1 MNRQQKLSELNLEDL
16 TVLHTP
22 ELIEPFRPLEEN
34 QLNALPSYD
43 YFSKLTEEGY
53 QQYLNCGL
61 TLDNRPYQWQ
71 YAALMCCRYLNIM
84 GYDMSVGKS
93 ICSLLCVYGLRR
105 DGFLRGSIKR
115 GAIHIVVP
123 TLLAAE
129 RWLEELGRMSIFR
142 GHYKVLKSERD
153 LVEAT
158 EAILIYS
165 HDFPKRVSR
174 IRAQKGS
181 RIKYL
186 SKYLAKFKPSLLI
199 IDEVHGLKSTTARTK
214 HLTVIRDKSKRVL
227 ALTGTPTESCLKQL
241 HTLFNFI
248 YKDRWPYTSYQSF
261 SKQYGRKEKIKANYL
276 QGTQVQGDGPDKYLL
291 TLDPKQLSS
300 YYDLMR
306 RFIHRVQI
314 TEPQI
319 LPYITLPRQE
329 FITHEVL
336 VEPERRQIYQDY
348 INKHKAALRQAS
360 LGKTSRHMAEA
371 LQLISPLIR
380 FSNYPLNI
388 ENVDSKTNKV
398 KKVIELVKKAE
409 GKVVVF
415 CERVDS
421 AWLVTEALKEALP
434 KQVTRLY
441 AKDARENPPMMD
453 NDKRVEVVSAF
464 QYDTS
469 VKVGVFSIGLAGQ
482 AIDLTKAS
490 DIIYYCLPWSSVKIV
505 QSISRVVRSGNPY
518 EIVNLHFLYQKGL
531 IDDYQIRLA
540 IEKIKES
547 NLMLNY
553 DMGSGYQTT
562 SDLSPAE
569 LLSLMLEE
577 SN

>member
-1 MNRQQKLSELNLEDL
+1 MSRQQKLSELNLEDL

-71 YAALMCCRYLNIM
+71 YAALMCCRHFNIM

-105 DGFLRGSIKR
+105 DSFLSGNIKR

-123 TLLAAE
+123 SLLAAE
-129 RWLEELGRMSIFR
+129 RWLEELSRMSIFT
-142 GHYKVLKSERD
+142 GHYKVLRTEKD
-153 LVEAT
+153 LVDVK

-165 HDFPKRVSR
+165 HDYPKRVSK
-174 IRAQKGS
+174 IRAHKDS
-181 RIKYL
+181 RVKHL
-186 SKYLAKFKPSLLI
+186 SKYLANLKPSMLI
-199 IDEVHGLKSTTARTK
+199 IDEVHGLKSNTSRTK
-214 HLTVIRDKSKRVL
+214 HLTAIRDKSKRVL

-248 YKDRWPYTSYQSF
+248 YKDLWPYTSYKSF

-276 QGTQVQGDGPDKYLL
+276 QGTNVQGEGPDKYLL

-336 VEPERRQIYQDY
+336 VEPQRRQIYQDY
-348 INKHKAALRQAS
+348 INEHKSALRQAS
-360 LGKTSRHMAEA
+360 LGQTGRHMAEA
-371 LQLISPLIR
+371 LQLISPLIK

-388 ENVDSKTNKV
+388 EGIDSKTNKV
-398 KKVIELVKKAE
+398 KKVVEVVGEAK

-421 AWLVTEALKEALP
+421 AWLVTEALKEAYP
-434 KQVTRLY
+434 DQVVRLY
-441 AKDARENPPMMD
+441 AKDIREEPPVLD
-453 NDKRVEVVSAF
+453 NDKRVEIVDSF
-464 QYDTS
+464 QYS
-469 VKVGVFSIGLAGQ
+469 KNIKVGVFSISLAGQ

-490 DIIYYCLPWSSVKIV
+490 DVIYYCLPWSSVKIV

-518 EIVNLHFLYQKGL
+518 KVVNLHYLYQKGL

-540 IEKIKES
+540 IEKIKGS

-553 DMGSGYQTT
+553 DMGSGYPTT

-569 LLSLMLEE
+569 LLSLMLED
-577 SN
+577 S